1 MLQNSINNNRSGLV
15 GALLLFVLTFSFS
28 ACEDKLTIDNRRGEN
43 DKQIQD
49 YLRANNID
57 PATLV
62 NTKSGLY
69 YQKLEEG
76 TGAKVYAGDNVSV
89 HYKGTLLN
97 GTEFDT
103 SYDDNKPLELK
114 VGVGQVIRGW
124 DEGLQLMKEG
134 EKGRLFVPAYLAYEG
149 QNRGTIPPYSV
160 LVFEMHIVDIK

>member
-69 YQKLEEG
+69 YQKRKKAQALKYMLVI
-76 TGAKVYAGDNVSV
+76 TYLFTTKVLCLMELNS
-89 HYKGTLLN
+89 TLVMMI
-97 GTEFDT
+97 T
-103 SYDDNKPLELK
+103 S
-114 VGVGQVIRGW
+114 R
-124 DEGLQLMKEG
+124 
-134 EKGRLFVPAYLAYEG
+134 
-149 QNRGTIPPYSV
+149 
-160 LVFEMHIVDIK
+160 